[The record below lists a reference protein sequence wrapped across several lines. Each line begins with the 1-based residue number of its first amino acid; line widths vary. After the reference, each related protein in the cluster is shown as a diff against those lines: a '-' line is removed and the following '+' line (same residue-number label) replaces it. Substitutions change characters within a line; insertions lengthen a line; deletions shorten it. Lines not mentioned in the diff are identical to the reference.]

1 MTDRL
6 GFQVRTDHGRVPRS
20 LVEEFAAAHLPAS
33 NIADVLGR
41 SRTVAD
47 GITPVGDPTVPLVG
61 TALTVRTRPA
71 DNLMVH
77 KAIDI
82 AEPGDVIAI
91 AGDGDGAHAL
101 IGELMCMHARRR
113 GVAGFVVDGPVRDG
127 AAIRALGFPV
137 YARGLTPRGPF
148 KDGPGEIGVP
158 ISCGGAVIDP
168 GDLLVGDGDGV
179 VVVPAD
185 SAADVLADAK
195 AVLAKEAE
203 IMQQIEAGVWDR
215 TWVDET
221 LHRRGPE

>member
-1 MTDRL
+1 MTERL
-6 GFQVRTDHGRVPRS
+6 GFQVRTDYQRVPRE
-20 LVEEFAAAHLPAS
+20 LVEEFAAAQLPTP

-41 SRTVAD
+41 FRTVAD

-61 TALTVRTRPA
+61 PALTVRTRPS

-91 AGDGDGAHAL
+91 AGDGEVAHAL
-101 IGELMCMHARRR
+101 LGELMCMHARRR

-127 AAIRALGFPV
+127 AAISELGFPV
-137 YARGLTPRGPF
+137 YAKGLTPRGPF

-158 ISCGGAVIDP
+158 ISCGGAVINP

-185 SAADVLADAK
+185 AAAGVLTDAK
-195 AVLAKEAE
+195 AVLAKEEEA
-203 IMQQIEAGVWDR
+203 MRQIEAGNWDR

-221 LHRRGPE
+221 LQNRGCD